1 MDSFHPQPPTAPLTE
16 DWPHELPD
24 EDSAE
29 NQERRRELLKKK
41 WERDN
46 KEEVADE

>member
-1 MDSFHPQPPTAPLTE
+1 MSKDHIEPPTAPLTD
-16 DWPHELPD
+16 DWEYELPN

-29 NQERRRELLKKK
+29 NRQRRRELLKKK